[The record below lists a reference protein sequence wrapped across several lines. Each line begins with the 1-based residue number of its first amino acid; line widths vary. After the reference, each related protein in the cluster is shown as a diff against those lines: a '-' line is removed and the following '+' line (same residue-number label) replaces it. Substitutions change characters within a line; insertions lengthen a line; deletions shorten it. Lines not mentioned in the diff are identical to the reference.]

1 MISVSKTGH
10 NVSISR
16 QSKNLPKKSLANKV
30 DNKESERPNIRK
42 TEESI
47 V

>member
-16 QSKNLPKKSLANKV
+16 QSKNLPKKSFANIV
-30 DNKESERPNIRK
+30 DKQNDKPDIKK
-42 TEESI
+42 TEEKI